1 MSLQAIHINEQ
12 STVLKQENHWNPFKD
27 GNIDPESEEMEA
39 YKYTFRNCRQ
49 WTSAINLYRGAFT
62 NKSKDFWA
70 DPATKQKI
78 RNIKVR
84 DAVRSFG
91 NIYQVSTYHFKAK
104 VPFLDIF
111 GTHCTMMTQMV
122 IYLLSFY
129 LLATYQPFAPS

>member
-1 MSLQAIHINEQ
+1 
-12 STVLKQENHWNPFKD
+12 
-27 GNIDPESEEMEA
+27 MEA

-91 NIYQVSTYHFKAK
+91 NIYQVSTFQFKAK
-104 VPFLDIF
+104 APFLDIF
-111 GTHCTMMTQMV
+111 GTPSIKRNHFRGEVDNMA
-122 IYLLSFY
+122 SFVTKD
-129 LLATYQPFAPS
+129 LNLQ